1 MNQIQDDFLSPY
13 EAEHL
18 VENLVDIDLKEYG
31 SKTWFKQHE
40 TLDRLNIQAH
50 KNALGSTDE
59 FVMEAFVTHD
69 KITPLVNDLL
79 TAEAWKSNVLPIIS
93 SEVAKLSSIKSY
105 LCLYHEA
112 SVCNLLEVM
121 LYHRTAC
128 EGSEDALVELIDYCY
143 RKFINLTAKG
153 EEYTKKREETPVE
166 KKPKDILAMSQEDEL
181 KKHADEIEFTCA
193 MTGLSLIRFVTDHMQ
208 GLSVPV
214 VH

>member
-1 MNQIQDDFLSPY
+1 MNTAAQDDFLSPF

-18 VENLVDIDLKEYG
+18 ISNLVDIDLKEYG

-69 KITPLVNDLL
+69 KITPLVSDLL
-79 TAEAWKSNVLPIIS
+79 TAEAWKAKVLPLIIS
-93 SEVAKLSSIKSY
+93 DVAKLSSIKSY

-121 LYHRTAC
+121 LFHRTAC

-143 RKFINLTAKG
+143 RKFIDLTSKG
-153 EEYTKKREETPVE
+153 
-166 KKPKDILAMSQEDEL
+166 D
-181 KKHADEIEFTCA
+181 
-193 MTGLSLIRFVTDHMQ
+193 
-208 GLSVPV
+208 
-214 VH
+214 